1 MELQEQFWLL
11 SSSLV
16 PACRRFILSRRQASL
31 NMSNIGLNL
40 LNSLKAV
47 WPDAV
52 VSVVV
57 NLATPVTV
65 TGLISGVSIA
75 RALAHGALTNTDDF
89 SIWVASESFPNLDIL
104 NGKTITITRGS
115 TNSTARIMSTRLQAL
130 GGVVQLMLGSYERVT
145 S

>member
-1 MELQEQFWLL
+1 
-11 SSSLV
+11 
-16 PACRRFILSRRQASL
+16 
-31 NMSNIGLNL
+31 MSNIGLNL